1 MTQGK
6 EMKMIENG
14 QNKAD
19 FSGICHCQITTY
31 DKESEVQWG
40 ALIAAETSGI

>member
-1 MTQGK
+1 M
-6 EMKMIENG
+6 EMIENG

-19 FSGICHCQITTY
+19 FSGVCHCQITVY

-40 ALIAAETSGI
+40 ALIAA